1 MKVTDAVYYLES
13 FGSCE
18 MVVKKHYSDFVTP

>member
-1 MKVTDAVYYLES
+1 MKVTDAVCYLES

-18 MVVKKHYSDFVTP
+18 IIVKKHYSDFTTP